1 MSVRYETRT
10 RSRQQPLDTP
20 IHVDGDN
27 GFIALDSHTDP
38 ALLNPG
44 TLQQA
49 ENLRLDESTGI
60 ARGRKGIKRVSAN
73 SNLLAEAEIFTT
85 ARFQDPAGTDYVCL
99 AADQKAYF
107 VDASDTGSV
116 QTTEVAYQ
124 TRDSAVESVSS
135 DSFLMQAY
143 DKMYLFRG
151 EGLRLPFDLDT
162 GSTVVELGKYP
173 LVFDGDLAT
182 PGTFKRPESV
192 AITGAAETTPIMI
205 TAVNHGYSTGDV
217 VTITDVGG
225 NTNANG
231 THYVTV
237 TDGDQFTLDGVAS
250 NAGYTSDTGLAVS
263 ESSELPAAD
272 FGLYYRNRLCIP
284 TNRDELKFSDIL
296 SESSFPAMNFF
307 KYNVGTSDK
316 IMAILPVMD
325 DGLLILKRHSIML
338 QTSIGNLANTTI
350 TEVTRQ
356 MGCVSKKSAVTVGGA
371 VFFLSDSGIYSID
384 FGIRGQDRV
393 GTPITAMRLSDNPL
407 SKPIHDV
414 IETIDFEAAV
424 KESTAVYFN
433 TRYWIAVPIQGT
445 ATAKASKILVYNVNL
460 KSWESVD
467 NLPDYVDDLVVGVY
481 GKALRLFAVCISG
494 KLLVMDENAT
504 GNDESGNGGSVSTT
518 APSLKARTRAYTMKD
533 LGQKRWLYGAAGLAI
548 QASGL
553 NTNFTVDVTT
563 QDPDSTSASHATYNI
578 TGTEDKLARFSIKKR
593 AYALDLTFNCPGG
606 QAEVRR
612 VQVEGIRSDN
622 LITTFE

>member
-1 MSVRYETRT
+1 MTVRYETRT

-20 IHVDGDN
+20 IGMDGDN

-38 ALLNPG
+38 ALLKPG

-73 SNLLAEAEIFTT
+73 SDLLAEAEIMAT
-85 ARFQDPAGTDYVCL
+85 ARYQDPTGKDYVCL

-107 VDASDTGSV
+107 VDASNTGSV
-116 QTTEVAYQ
+116 QTTPVAYQ
-124 TRDSAVESVSS
+124 TRSSAVEAAGTNSS
-135 DSFLMQAY
+135 LIQAY

-162 GSTVVELGKYP
+162 ASTVVELGKYP
-173 LVFDGDLAT
+173 LIFDGDLAT
-182 PGTFKRPESV
+182 PGTFKRPDSV
-192 AITGAAETTPIMI
+192 VITGAAETTPIMI
-205 TAVNHGYSTGDV
+205 TAANHPYVTGDV

-250 NAGYTSDTGLAVS
+250 NAAHTGGGLAVS

-272 FGLYYRNRLCIP
+272 FGLYYRNRLCVP
-284 TNRDELKFSDIL
+284 TNKDEMKFSDIL

-338 QTSIGNLANTTI
+338 QTSIGNLTNTTI

-356 MGCVSKKSAVTVGGA
+356 MGCVSQKSAVTVGGA

-393 GTPITAMRLSDNPL
+393 GTPITAMRISDNPL
-407 SKPIHDV
+407 SRPIQDV
-414 IETIDFEAAV
+414 IETIDFDAAV
-424 KESTAVYFN
+424 TESSAVYFN
-433 TRYWIAVPIQGT
+433 NRYWIAVPIQGT
-445 ATAKASKILVYNVNL
+445 GTAKASKILVYNVNL
-460 KSWESVD
+460 KSFESID

-481 GKALRLFAVCISG
+481 GKAQRLFAVCISG
-494 KLLVMDENAT
+494 KLLVLDENAN
-504 GNDESGNGGSVSTT
+504 GVDESGNGGSVSNTNV
-518 APSLKARTRAYTMKD
+518 AFKARTRAYTMKD
-533 LGQKRWLYGAAGLAI
+533 FGQKRWLYGSAGLAV
-548 QASGL
+548 QASGV
-553 NTNFTVDVTT
+553 TSSFTVDATT
-563 QDPDSTSASHATYNI
+563 QDPDSTSASHATYSI
-578 TGTEDKLARFSIKKR
+578 TGTEDKLVRFSIKKR
-593 AYALDLTFNCPGG
+593 AYALDLTFNCPAG
-606 QAEVRR
+606 QAELRR
-612 VQVEGIRSDN
+612 TKVEALQSDK